1 MYRSVYQPRYLLGKL
16 HCIPCDYTVHH
27 TLLVF
32 GTVCRFGI
40 TWFNVYS
47 LLSFVNTTIC
57 LFTSVPDVAPPNFV
71 CEAITDT
78 EIMATWGEVPLPQR
92 NGQVQYMLNL
102 TSSDNADSIQM
113 IFPDAPSDP
122 IVVRNLQPNTTYSCV
137 LSAFTSAG
145 SGPQTSILQPVTFL
159 PSE

>member
-1 MYRSVYQPRYLLGKL
+1 MYTECSGIMHCVFL
-16 HCIPCDYTVHH
+16 HQIP
-27 TLLVF
+27 
-32 GTVCRFGI
+32 
-40 TWFNVYS
+40 
-47 LLSFVNTTIC
+47 
-57 LFTSVPDVAPPNFV
+57 SVPDVAPPNFV

-78 EIMATWGEVPLPQR
+78 EITATWGEVPLPQR

-122 IVVRNLQPNTTYSCV
+122 IVVRSLQPNTTYSCV

-159 PSE
+159 PSG

>member
-1 MYRSVYQPRYLLGKL
+1 MCTERSGIMHCVFL
-16 HCIPCDYTVHH
+16 HQ
-27 TLLVF
+27 
-32 GTVCRFGI
+32 I
-40 TWFNVYS
+40 TPE
-47 LLSFVNTTIC
+47 
-57 LFTSVPDVAPPNFV
+57 PDIAPPNFA

-78 EIMATWGEVPLPQR
+78 EITATWDEVPLPQR

-122 IVVRNLQPNTTYSCV
+122 IVVSNLQPNTTYSCV

-159 PSE
+159 PSG